1 MLNPI
6 TLNINIITP
15 AVITPKAID
24 IKDFLKSKS
33 KNEAAKEPV
42 HAPVPVKGIATNKNN
57 HF

>member
-33 KNEAAKEPV
+33 NIEAAKTPV
-42 HAPVPVKGIATNKNN
+42 
-57 HF
+57 